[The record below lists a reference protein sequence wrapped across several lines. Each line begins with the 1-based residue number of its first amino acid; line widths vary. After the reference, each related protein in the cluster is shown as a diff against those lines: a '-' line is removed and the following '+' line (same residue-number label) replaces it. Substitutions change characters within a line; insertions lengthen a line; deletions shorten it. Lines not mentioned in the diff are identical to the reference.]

1 MTFWSITRFYVSLGS
16 PIVSRHCEPEIHV
29 VSGTSHLGLKVL
41 RGTIWVH
48 GLHSCATYIRP
59 NMPNHTIIKKR
70 PPLTSIQTWPG
81 ASVNKSLFESALD
94 ASKKPVLWESR
105 GSGTDRGP
113 ASHPKSSW
121 RCTPPIAFRDAVG
134 PLGQFAG
141 IIDPVSAASWL
152 KSEGSLTYSIFVDS
166 TLSTD
171 IASTWFCYIADSTPL
186 SSTSIIPHV
195 SLQAL
200 KCCQMCVENVAAVKL
215 HHLGPEH
222 LIPSRRLTGHV
233 WSILVPLHIWWL

>member
-1 MTFWSITRFYVSLGS
+1 M
-16 PIVSRHCEPEIHV
+16 
-29 VSGTSHLGLKVL
+29 
-41 RGTIWVH
+41 
-48 GLHSCATYIRP
+48 
-59 NMPNHTIIKKR
+59 
-70 PPLTSIQTWPG
+70 
-81 ASVNKSLFESALD
+81 NKSLFESALD

-171 IASTWFCYIADSTPL
+171 ISSTWFCYIAGSTPL

-233 WSILVPLHIWWL
+233 WSILVPLHIWWLKLFKRSFYYIYIYNPVYIYICIRIHMYIYIIMHIYIYIYI